1 MGWPKGALTCD
12 REVCR
17 IRLEL
22 GEEWVKAEPAVLVV
36 IVTGQ
41 NLIKARKNQAKG
53 ESRSIPRDC
62 RDISLR

>member
-1 MGWPKGALTCD
+1 M
-12 REVCR
+12 CR

-36 IVTGQ
+36 IVIGQ
-41 NLIKARKNQAKG
+41 SLITARKNQAQG